1 MEQALSLIGEAK
13 GEAIPVDIL
22 RNGKKLNLTAKPGKF
37 GTSIE
42 NRPPPPESRLPS
54 RQTKRFKCNT

>member
-1 MEQALSLIGEAK
+1 VEQALSLIGEAK

-22 RNGKKLNLTAKPGKF
+22 RNGKKLKLTAKPGKF

-42 NRPPPPESRLPS
+42 NRPLPPAAGVAP
-54 RQTKRFKCNT
+54 TK